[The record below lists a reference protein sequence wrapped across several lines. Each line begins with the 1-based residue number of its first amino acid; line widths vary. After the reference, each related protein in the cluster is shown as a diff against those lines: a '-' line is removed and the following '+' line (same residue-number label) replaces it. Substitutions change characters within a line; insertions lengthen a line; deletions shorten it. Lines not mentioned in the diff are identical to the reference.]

1 MPEET
6 VVDPD
11 SSDASHDKLS
21 PRRFGALGHRNF
33 RLYFAG
39 HLVSL
44 VGWSMHSVAQP
55 WLVLDLTDSP
65 FYVGLVAML
74 GTVPIMILALL
85 GGVVADRFPKR
96 RVLFVTQTSAMI
108 IALLLA
114 TVVLSDVVSLTH
126 VMIASTLLGMTA
138 AFDIPSRQ
146 AFVVDLVGKQDLMS
160 AIALNS
166 ASFNSSRII
175 GPGVAGLIIGAVGV
189 GACFLINGVSYLAL
203 IFALVMMRLATSP
216 VVASATP
223 ARSTVRAGLAY
234 VAANRRMR
242 ALLLM
247 IAFASVF
254 GFPFYVLL
262 PVIARNVLGLGS
274 VEFGWMVSAAALGA
288 VVAALGLATLG
299 RSIPKGRVITIAA
312 PTFGVCVSLL
322 GLARSFPLLLVLLML
337 TGFFQVVHTAT
348 TNTLLQSLARDDF
361 RGRVMSVYS
370 LAFLGLMPVGL
381 LLAGTVA
388 ERWSPTAWLSV
399 AGVICAGLM
408 VLVLRLAP
416 ELRGTR

>member
-6 VVDPD
+6 IVDPD
-11 SSDASHDKLS
+11 SSDASHDRLS
-21 PRRFGALGHRNF
+21 PRRFGALGHSNF
-33 RLYFAG
+33 RLYFVG

-138 AFDIPSRQ
+138 AFDIPCRQ

-216 VVASATP
+216 VVASATR

-299 RSIPKGRVITIAA
+299 RNIPKGRVITIAA

-322 GLARSFPLLLVLLML
+322 GLVRSFPLLLVLLMI

-388 ERWSPTAWLSV
+388 ERWSPSAWLSA
-399 AGVICAGLM
+399 AGVLCAGLM
-408 VLVLRLAP
+408 VVVLRLAP